1 MEIRMRTAARTALSD
16 KGPRAPSPREFYK
29 HRIFMMWSLKG
40 MKSLLSLSLYQHLH
54 QGHEKSLQF
63 RQQAIIFVFEAKI
76 DRPKEEGRGRERCVH
91 ITKKIP
97 RKRQERRLLLSQL
110 SDREV
115 STPCNLQGT
124 IKSTDSKPWE
134 TSGDFPCLEM
144 DWRWTDYEICKQRAL
159 NPRQGQISSGQK
171 GFVSHRGQVNWFP
184 SILSHCDRNGNV
196 IAMGR

>member
-1 MEIRMRTAARTALSD
+1 MRTAARTALSD

-76 DRPKEEGRGRERCVH
+76 DRPKEEGWGRERCVH

-124 IKSTDSKPWE
+124 IKSTDSKP
-134 TSGDFPCLEM
+134 
-144 DWRWTDYEICKQRAL
+144 
-159 NPRQGQISSGQK
+159 
-171 GFVSHRGQVNWFP
+171 
-184 SILSHCDRNGNV
+184 
-196 IAMGR
+196 